1 MSLIVDQLLT
11 LARADSGALRP
22 DVEHLDA
29 ADFLHETAARW
40 IAAAGRQDVQLRI
53 NAPDSGTV
61 DADPLL
67 TRRILDNLI
76 DNAIRHSPA
85 GGVITVELRLDG
97 DEWLFEVADQGPG
110 IPRNE
115 RQRIFERFAR
125 VDTARTRTDG
135 AGGAG
140 LGLALCAAI
149 AAVQNGEIRILD
161 DRGRGAVFQ
170 LRVPNR

>member
-1 MSLIVDQLLT
+1 MPSLVGSEMCIRD
-11 LARADSGALRP
+11 RP
-22 DVEHLDA
+22 D
-29 ADFLHETAARW
+29 
-40 IAAAGRQDVQLRI
+40 
-53 NAPDSGTV
+53 
-61 DADPLL
+61 
-67 TRRILDNLI
+67 
-76 DNAIRHSPA
+76 
-85 GGVITVELRLDG
+85 G
-97 DEWLFEVADQGPG
+97 DDWLFEVADQGPG